1 MYHHV
6 LRMYQ
11 YILDTVCTSM
21 YLVFQIKQIRGQNLA
36 LAGPLQSST
45 ILAAHV
51 VDSAV
56 TTFGYVEWESQLFRA
71 VMRARCYPFN

>member
-11 YILDTVCTSM
+11 YVLDTGCTSM
-21 YLVFQIKQIRGQNLA
+21 YLVFQIKQIRGQTWLWLDPAELNH
-36 LAGPLQSST
+36 

-56 TTFGYVEWESQLFRA
+56 TTFGCVEWESQLFLG
-71 VMRARCYPFN
+71 VMSARCYPFN